1 MRCVTYVS
9 GPNLQSYT
17 LQHKAWVSI
26 EALNLSRTSTGLEII
41 LGHALLLNLYDYRA
55 CVQCYNINNILQGV
69 TFICLNI
76 MTKLTPK
83 FGSECCCK
91 SKARYLLYNINVYC
105 KKMYM
110 SESIS
115 DPICLVFLCSSSKP
129 ISLLRLYKSISVV
142 FFSSMCNLLIHYAM
156 HTGNLFTVS
165 LTMKVYHGY

>member
-1 MRCVTYVS
+1 MR
-9 GPNLQSYT
+9 
-17 LQHKAWVSI
+17 
-26 EALNLSRTSTGLEII
+26 
-41 LGHALLLNLYDYRA
+41 
-55 CVQCYNINNILQGV
+55 
-69 TFICLNI
+69 LNI

-165 LTMKVYHGY
+165 LTMKVYHGYWTDFTPTLLLTVYFLKHYDCITYWPSWIYSDS